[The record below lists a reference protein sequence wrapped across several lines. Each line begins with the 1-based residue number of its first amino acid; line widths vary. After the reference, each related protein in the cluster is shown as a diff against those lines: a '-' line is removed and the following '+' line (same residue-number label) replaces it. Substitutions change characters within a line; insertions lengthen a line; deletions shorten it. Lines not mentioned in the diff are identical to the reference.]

1 MGRYQT
7 ESNRNTVEI
16 CGPDTAQNMKS
27 HRVTRRKSDEYGG
40 CLRCDICFL
49 RPNIHL
55 PVTSDMCDIMSND
68 CQNYQ
73 GVRYALRQ
81 VFCASKLF

>member
-55 PVTSDMCDIMSND
+55 PV
-68 CQNYQ
+68 
-73 GVRYALRQ
+73 
-81 VFCASKLF
+81 